1 MINVIVNF
9 ILRKKMKKCKSVW
22 RAMRRGHPID
32 FWTGTY
38 RSRRETTRMLQ
49 IWAASAKKKDKEED
63 DGNKSE

>member
-1 MINVIVNF
+1 
-9 ILRKKMKKCKSVW
+9 MKKCKSVW